1 MLTAVDLAITHLMT
15 CRMVELVEH
24 NQEEGGKGIKNNQL
38 LNHRHM
44 RTHALSE
51 GIFDSIVSRLS
62 TKQAITVPRG
72 NQQAIRTPIPGSRQ
86 DRAMSMQRSI
96 GSSSHLDAA
105 ASIAHRQAM
114 NGVIAVVL
122 ERPEI
127 IKRVWGISDPAQQ
140 KQLFV
145 GAYDPA
151 TRQQSIARILRGFR
165 SLFCGESILQSGEWI
180 KVLNIADQ
188 LSRDGLINGSVVDSL
203 SKLYK
208 FHIKGQSTPEI
219 QQSIQRYCVSEG
231 AVTIEG
237 LLYGRPLKESG
248 PSGQGL
254 GSYDE
259 RMDIPT
265 ALDALD
271 DGDTTG
277 IPDRS

>member
-1 MLTAVDLAITHLMT
+1 MH
-15 CRMVELVEH
+15 
-24 NQEEGGKGIKNNQL
+24 
-38 LNHRHM
+38 
-44 RTHALSE
+44 THALSE

-62 TKQAITVPRG
+62 TKQAITIPRG
-72 NQQAIRTPIPGSRQ
+72 NQQAIKTPIPGSRQ
-86 DRAMSMQRSI
+86 DRAMSMQRMA
-96 GSSSHLDAA
+96 GSVGQDTTD
-105 ASIAHRQAM
+105 SIAHRQAM
-114 NGVIAVVL
+114 SGVIAVVL

-145 GAYDPA
+145 GAYDPT

-165 SLFCGESILQSGEWI
+165 SLFCGESNLQASEWI

-188 LSRDGLINGSVVDSL
+188 LSRDGLINSSVVDNL

-208 FHIKGQSTPEI
+208 FHINGQSTPEI

-231 AVTIEG
+231 TITIEG

-259 RMDIPT
+259 RMDVPT
-265 ALDALD
+265 SLDSLD
-271 DGDTTG
+271 DGNTTG